1 MDINEVQ
8 RAMVMRDAESQK
20 ESLNGI
26 AKVELHY
33 HQGKIT
39 KAFYD
44 VRSSLIPGADPKSM
58 NPDSRN
64 AHGG

>member
-1 MDINEVQ
+1 
-8 RAMVMRDAESQK
+8 MRDAESQK